1 MSSQRGM
8 SSGHHEEMMRAA
20 LDVSRAALPGCLPN
34 PPVGCLIV
42 LDGVVLARGYT
53 NPPGRPHAEAM
64 ALQCLTGPT
73 ATAGT
78 SVYVTLEPCSF
89 DGRTPS
95 CAEALV
101 AARVSRV
108 FVGIIDPHPR
118 NRGRGIE
125 ILRAGG
131 IEVEVGIV
139 ASEIEAALSPY
150 LIRE

>member
-1 MSSQRGM
+1 MNSL
-8 SSGHHEEMMRAA
+8 HHEEMMREA

-42 LDGVVLARGYT
+42 LDGQVLARGYT

-64 ALQCLTGPT
+64 ALQSLTS
-73 ATAGT
+73 ATAAGA

-89 DGRTPS
+89 AGRTPS
-95 CAEALV
+95 CAETLV
-101 AARVSRV
+101 AAGVRRV

-118 NRGRGIE
+118 NRGRGID

-131 IEVEVGIV
+131 IAVEVGI
-139 ASEIEAALSPY
+139 AAGEIEAALAPY

>member
-1 MSSQRGM
+1 MSTVQ
-8 SSGHHEEMMRAA
+8 HEAWMRAA
-20 LDVSRAALPGCLPN
+20 LHESWTALPGCLPN

-42 LDGVVLARGYT
+42 LDGLVLARGYT

-64 ALQCLTGPT
+64 ALRYLSGST

-101 AARVSRV
+101 AAGVSRV

-139 ASEIEAALSPY
+139 ASEIEAALAPY